1 MDLTGLLAFAAVL
14 GVACA
19 SPGPTIAALVARVLG
34 RGSAG
39 APAFCLGLLISD
51 ILWLTGAVLGLAVL
65 AETFHALFVAIK
77 YLGAGYLLYLAWK
90 LWTAPATPLTDIGP
104 TPGEGLRLFFGG
116 IAVGSGNPKTM
127 LFYLALL
134 PTLLPLEAITVTDYL
149 LLVAT
154 QIIVYGGILI
164 GYVVLAARARRAFA
178 SARVI
183 RIVNRVTGGI
193 MAGAAVAVAA
203 RS

>member
-1 MDLTGLLAFAAVL
+1 MGIESIVAFGAVL
-14 GVACA
+14 FVACA

-34 RGSAG
+34 RGIAG

-51 ILWLTGAVLGLAVL
+51 IVWLTGAVLGLAVL
-65 AETFHALFVAIK
+65 AETFHTLFVALK

-90 LWTAPATPLTDIGP
+90 LWTASAGP
-104 TPGEGLRLFFGG
+104 VTAAPVKGEGRRLFFAG

-134 PTLLPLEAITVTDYL
+134 PTLLPLQAIGVSDYL
-149 LLVAT
+149 MLIAT
-154 QIIVYGGILI
+154 QVVVYGAVLV
-164 GYVVLAARARRAFA
+164 GYVALASRARRAFTSSRA
-178 SARVI
+178 MKV
-183 RIVNRVTGGI
+183 VNRVTGTV